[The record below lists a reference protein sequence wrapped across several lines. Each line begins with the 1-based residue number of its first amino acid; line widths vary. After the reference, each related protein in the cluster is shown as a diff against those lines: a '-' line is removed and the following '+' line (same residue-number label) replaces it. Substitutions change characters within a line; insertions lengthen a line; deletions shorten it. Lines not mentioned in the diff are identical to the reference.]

1 MTIKEVCQKFGMTRD
16 TLRYYEKVGMIPE
29 VPRTSGGIRDYGEEE
44 LRWIELALCM
54 RRAGLPVA
62 VMAEYLKLFRQGD
75 STIPDR
81 LKLLTEQRDALIRQR
96 DQTNE
101 IIARLEYKIG
111 RYREAVR
118 TGHLAWTPVQPENQ
132 NTCSHQSPSDT
143 V

>member
-1 MTIKEVCQKFGMTRD
+1 MTIKEVCQKYGITRD
-16 TLRYYEKVGMIPE
+16 TLRYYEKAGMIPE
-29 VPRTSGGIRDYGEEE
+29 VPRTSAGIREYGEEE

-62 VMAEYLKLFRQGD
+62 AMAEYLKLFRQGD
-75 STIPDR
+75 ATIPDR

-101 IIARLEYKIG
+101 TIARLEYKIG

-118 TGHLAWTPVQPENQ
+118 TGHLVWTPIRPKKQDIGSGQPPDN
-132 NTCSHQSPSDT
+132 